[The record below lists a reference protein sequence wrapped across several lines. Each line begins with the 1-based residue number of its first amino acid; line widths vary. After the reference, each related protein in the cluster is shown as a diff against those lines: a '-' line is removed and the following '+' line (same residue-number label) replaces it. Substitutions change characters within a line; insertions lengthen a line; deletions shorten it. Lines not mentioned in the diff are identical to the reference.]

1 MRILIVGAGIAGL
14 TAALALLRDGHEV
27 AVCEQAAKLT
37 ELGAVGANTL
47 ARAVARGVFEA
58 KALPGG
64 PPSWQDCHGPAR
76 PARK

>member
-1 MRILIVGAGIAGL
+1 
-14 TAALALLRDGHEV
+14 
-27 AVCEQAAKLT
+27 
-37 ELGAVGANTL
+37 
-47 ARAVARGVFEA
+47 VFEA